1 MERPSHGNQL
11 EVSARWTPQH
21 LDVTDAPLRYAP
33 PKAPWIDGFQ
43 KLRPLVTTDAGDRM
57 ARRREHSR
65 AIVDPA
71 EITVLP
77 PLPRPVPA
85 RHEPPRVGAVLREV
99 WSVSRRVMRGRV
111 AG

>member
-1 MERPSHGNQL
+1 MDRPSHGNPL

-21 LDVTDAPLRYAP
+21 LDVTDAPLLYAA

-43 KLRPLVTTDAGDRM
+43 KLRVVTDAGDRM
-57 ARRREHSR
+57 ARRRAHTR

-77 PLPRPVPA
+77 PLPQPPTAVRDQPRAVQSVL
-85 RHEPPRVGAVLREV
+85 HEVVSL
-99 WSVSRRVMRGRV
+99 SRRVMRGRV

>member
-1 MERPSHGNQL
+1 MDRPSHGNPL

-21 LDVTDAPLRYAP
+21 LDVTDAPLLYAA

-43 KLRPLVTTDAGDRM
+43 KLRPLVVTDAGDRM
-57 ARRREHSR
+57 ARRREHTR

-77 PLPRPVPA
+77 PLPRPVVA
-85 RHEPPRVGAVLREV
+85 REQPRAVQSILHEV
-99 WSVSRRVMRGRV
+99 WSRSRRVMRGRV

>member
-1 MERPSHGNQL
+1 MERPSHGNPL

-21 LDVTDAPLRYAP
+21 LDVTDAPLPYAK
-33 PKAPWIDGFQ
+33 PKAAWIDGFER
-43 KLRPLVTTDAGDRM
+43 LRPLVVTDAGDRM
-57 ARRREHSR
+57 ARRREHTR

-77 PLPRPVPA
+77 PLPRAVPE
-85 RHEPPRVGAVLREV
+85 RGRPRRMPAVLREV

>member
-1 MERPSHGNQL
+1 MERPSHGNPL

-21 LDVTDAPLRYAP
+21 LDVTDAPLLYAA

-43 KLRPLVTTDAGDRM
+43 KLRTHVVTDAGDRM
-57 ARRREHSR
+57 ARRREHTR
-65 AIVDPA
+65 AVVDPA

-77 PLPRPVPA
+77 PLPPPVS
-85 RHEPPRVGAVLREV
+85 HDEPRQSVLHDV
-99 WSVSRRVMRGRV
+99 WSRSCRVMRGRV

>member
-1 MERPSHGNQL
+1 MDRPSHGNPL

-21 LDVTDAPLRYAP
+21 VDVTDAPLRYAA

-43 KLRPLVTTDAGDRM
+43 KLRPLVVTDAGDRM
-57 ARRREHSR
+57 ARRREHTR

-77 PLPRPVPA
+77 PLPQPPA
-85 RHEPPRVGAVLREV
+85 AREEPPAGQSVLHDV
-99 WSVSRRVMRGRV
+99 WSLSRRVMRGRV

>member
-21 LDVTDAPLRYAP
+21 LDVTDAPLRYAA
-33 PKAPWIDGFQ
+33 PKAAWIDGFER
-43 KLRPLVTTDAGDRM
+43 LRPLVVTDAGDRM
-57 ARRREHSR
+57 ARRREHTR

-77 PLPRPVPA
+77 PLPRPVA
-85 RHEPPRVGAVLREV
+85 ERGQPRPMRAMLREV
-99 WSVSRRVMRGRV
+99 WSASRRAMRGRV

>member
-1 MERPSHGNQL
+1 MERPGHGNQL

-21 LDVTDAPLRYAP
+21 LDVTDAPLRYAA

-43 KLRPLVTTDAGDRM
+43 KMRPLVMTDAGDRM

-65 AIVDPA
+65 AVVDPA

-77 PLPRPVPA
+77 PLSPVAERTATPRMRA
-85 RHEPPRVGAVLREV
+85 MLREV
-99 WSVSRRVMRGRV
+99 WSVSRRVVRGRT

>member
-1 MERPSHGNQL
+1 MDRPSHGNPL

-21 LDVTDAPLRYAP
+21 LDVTDAPLRYAA

-43 KLRPLVTTDAGDRM
+43 KLRPLVVTDAGDRM
-57 ARRREHSR
+57 ARRREHTR

-77 PLPRPVPA
+77 PLPRPALVRDEPGPVHSVL
-85 RHEPPRVGAVLREV
+85 HEM
-99 WSVSRRVMRGRV
+99 WSLSRRVMRGRV

>member
-1 MERPSHGNQL
+1 MERPSHGNPL

-21 LDVTDAPLRYAP
+21 LDVTDAPLLYAA

-43 KLRPLVTTDAGDRM
+43 KLRTRVVTDAGDRM
-57 ARRREHSR
+57 ARRREHTR
-65 AIVDPA
+65 AVVDPA

-77 PLPRPVPA
+77 PLPPPPV
-85 RHEPPRVGAVLREV
+85 RHDEPPLQSVFQEV
-99 WSVSRRVMRGRV
+99 WSRSRRVMRGRV

>member
-21 LDVTDAPLRYAP
+21 LDVTDAPLRYAA

-43 KLRPLVTTDAGDRM
+43 KMRPLVVTDAGDRM

-77 PLPRPVPA
+77 PLPPIA
-85 RHEPPRVGAVLREV
+85 AQHAPPRVRALLCEV
-99 WSVSRRVMRGRV
+99 WSASRRVMRGRV

>member
-11 EVSARWTPQH
+11 EVSAWWTPQH
-21 LDVTDAPLRYAP
+21 IDVTDAPLRYAA

-43 KLRPLVTTDAGDRM
+43 KMRPLVVTDAGDRM

-71 EITVLP
+71 EISVLP
-77 PLPRPVPA
+77 PLPVAAHPA
-85 RHEPPRVGAVLREV
+85 PPRVRALLREV
-99 WSVSRRVMRGRV
+99 WSASRRAMRGRV

>member
-1 MERPSHGNQL
+1 MERPSHGNPL

-21 LDVTDAPLRYAP
+21 LDVTDAPLRYAA
-33 PKAPWIDGFQ
+33 PKAAWIDGFER
-43 KLRPLVTTDAGDRM
+43 LRPLVVTDAGDRM

-65 AIVDPA
+65 AVVDPA

-77 PLPRPVPA
+77 PLPRPAAAASGTA
-85 RHEPPRVGAVLREV
+85 RVRALLDEV
-99 WSVSRRVMRGRV
+99 RSLSRRVMRSRV